1 MPVVSPSAPLQ
12 LPAGMRAT
20 RAVLAMLDILPQQP
34 MQGWTESTVESAL
47 QARGVVVNRVTV
59 YRALDRFVQAG
70 LLQRS
75 VDASRVTR
83 YWLRSAEGADAVPQ
97 LECTRCRQHFS
108 LDQGSAAVQSAL
120 QALRQALA
128 HSAGVRNPSIDVAMH
143 GECAQCAQSPE

>member
-1 MPVVSPSAPLQ
+1 MPVVSPSTPLR

-20 RAVLAMLDILPQQP
+20 RAVLAMLELLPQQP
-34 MQGWTESTVESAL
+34 EQGWTESTVEAAL

-83 YWLRSAEGADAVPQ
+83 YWLHAAEYAGDVPQ
-97 LECTRCRQHFS
+97 LECTRCHQHFS

-143 GECAQCAQSPE
+143 GECAQCAQNPA